1 MEFNGFTGRMHRNVV
16 KKYLQK
22 KLNQPSL
29 LLWRQ
34 HSCSIY
40 IPSGE
45 NQQSGRVEGN
55 CPENFPNISHQMIFQ
70 NSDTETA
77 LQLFPRDY
85 HRGLWEFSLL

>member
-1 MEFNGFTGRMHRNVV
+1 MELNGFTGRMHRNVV

-55 CPENFPNISHQMIFQ
+55 CPENFPNISHQMIFL

-77 LQLFPRDY
+77 LQLFPRN
-85 HRGLWEFSLL
+85 